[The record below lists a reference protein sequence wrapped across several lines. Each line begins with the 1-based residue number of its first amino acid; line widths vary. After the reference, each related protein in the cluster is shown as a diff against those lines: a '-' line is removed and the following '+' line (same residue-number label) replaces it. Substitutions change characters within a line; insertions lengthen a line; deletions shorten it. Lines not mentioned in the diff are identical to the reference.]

1 MKTEMPLKINY
12 RDDNNLSIIIIINNK
27 NNNNNDN
34 NKKVKKRQELFI
46 KYIKDEVFRSMKIFE
61 INSNIKKVRTKNVN
75 ESCEKPQR
83 CSLTTVRLVCSI
95 LTVVLF
101 VTGPAHGNTAAARTR
116 KEVHWTF
123 MLPFLCGKESE
134 RSISLCNITH
144 YICCENEGMCQC
156 LLMCEEPNRDSF
168 FHPRSLR
175 SHWSHHSARRGH
187 SRV

>member
-1 MKTEMPLKINY
+1 M
-12 RDDNNLSIIIIINNK
+12 
-27 NNNNNDN
+27 
-34 NKKVKKRQELFI
+34 
-46 KYIKDEVFRSMKIFE
+46 
-61 INSNIKKVRTKNVN
+61 RTKRNVN

-116 KEVHWTF
+116 KEVHRTI

-144 YICCENEGMCQC
+144 FIFAVRMRGCVSACWCVKSLTGTVSFIWEVSTVIGAITAPGGGIAECCELAPLKSHALHSKQIVTRAVSGAWKRMYWKIVFVRENTCN
-156 LLMCEEPNRDSF
+156 LLVWLPDQIF
-168 FHPRSLR
+168 FD
-175 SHWSHHSARRGH
+175 
-187 SRV
+187 